1 MTDEAAPKRPR
12 KRRGLIR
19 VIVYGTLIGAF
30 WGFWV
35 WQPWEIDIIERPA
48 PRPNPKIA
56 PEPDRLF
63 SKGTK
68 VLIVTAHPD
77 DSEFYVGGT
86 LAKLRDA
93 GAEIWQVIVTDGDK
107 SYYGPFTD
115 AASNRKVRREE
126 SLEAARS
133 WGGKNLAILG
143 YPDGR
148 LKNGERLVERLRVE
162 IEKFQPEYV
171 MAFDFDFPPRMSH
184 KDHRIAGQVMAE
196 AVEKA
201 PSVRWLMR
209 FSTAQPNYVVDISD
223 YWPEKEKMLMIH
235 KSQFGEKKDRIVGMV
250 QNRAVEDGEIIG
262 TTYGEGFRVIQLKQ

>member
-1 MTDEAAPKRPR
+1 MAAEVGPGRR
-12 KRRGLIR
+12 RRRGFVR
-19 VIVYGTLIGAF
+19 VIVYGTLIGLL

-35 WQPWEIDIIERPA
+35 WQPWEYDFIERPA

-63 SKGTK
+63 AKGTK
-68 VLIVTAHPD
+68 VLVITAHPD
-77 DSEFYVGGT
+77 DSEFYIGGT

-107 SYYGPFTD
+107 AYYGPLTD
-115 AASNRKVRREE
+115 AKKNREVRREE
-126 SLEAARS
+126 SLEAARA

-148 LKNGERLVERLRVE
+148 LKNSDRLVERLRVE

-171 MAFDFDFPPRMSH
+171 LAFDYDYPPRMSH
-184 KDHRIAGQVMAE
+184 KDHRVAGQ
-196 AVEKA
+196 AVAIAIEKA

-209 FSTAQPNYVVDISD
+209 FSTSHPNYVEDITD
-223 YWPEKEKMLMIH
+223 YWPEKEQMLKIH
-235 KSQFGEKKDRIVGMV
+235 KSQFGEKEQGIVNMV
-250 QNRAVEDGEIIG
+250 QERAINDGEIIG
-262 TTYGEGFRVIQLKQ
+262 TTYGEGFRVVQLKQ